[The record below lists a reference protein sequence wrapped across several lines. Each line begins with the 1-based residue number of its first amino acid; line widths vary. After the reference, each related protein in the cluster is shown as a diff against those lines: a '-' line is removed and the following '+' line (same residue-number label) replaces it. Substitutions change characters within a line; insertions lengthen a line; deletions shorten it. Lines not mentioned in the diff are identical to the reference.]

1 MSPNGHGEPIE
12 VTERPLFL
20 LVTRLPLMSHCEN
33 QHDIVG
39 RHPAIFRHVAELT
52 ARQYQFPAPVFSLAA
67 QQRMIRKDLEGSP
80 NAEHPLA
87 REFWVVVCK
96 KIEEPLEIGER
107 SSGYLDV
114 RHARARGRRTPFPAA
129 RASR

>member
-1 MSPNGHGEPIE
+1 MSPNGHGEPINS
-12 VTERPLFL
+12 RKGPLFL
-20 LVTRLPLMSHCEN
+20 FITRLQLMPHCEN

-39 RHPAIFRHVAELT
+39 RHPATFRHVSELT
-52 ARQYQFPAPVFSLAA
+52 ARQYQFPAPVFGPAA
-67 QQRMIRKDLEGSP
+67 QQRMIRKELKCSP

-87 REFWVVVCK
+87 REFWVVVRK

-107 SSGYLDV
+107 SSRYLDA
-114 RHARARGRRTPFPAA
+114 RHVRARGRRTPFPAA